1 MNINPTPNSLEYLE
15 LKSLILQQQALL
27 KMFIPV
33 KASVSHLAN
42 MTGKSRQAIRQ
53 YLIANFES
61 EVDFWIEN
69 GKIFATKETAA
80 QIISRGAK

>member
-1 MNINPTPNSLEYLE
+1 MSTNPIANSFEYLE
-15 LKSLILQQQALL
+15 LKNLILQQQTLL
-27 KMFIPV
+27 KMLIPL

-53 YLIANFES
+53 YLIANFEP

-69 GKIFATKETAA
+69 GKIYANKETAA